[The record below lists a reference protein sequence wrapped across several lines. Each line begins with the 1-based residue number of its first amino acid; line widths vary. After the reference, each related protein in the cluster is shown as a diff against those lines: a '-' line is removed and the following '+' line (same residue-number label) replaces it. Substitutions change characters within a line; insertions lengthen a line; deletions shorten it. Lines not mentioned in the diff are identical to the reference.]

1 MARSLKNQYLGIN
14 AHLHSFWQAEGG
26 WNNFHNRHIGDLAG
40 LLRLQ
45 LLPMGYTAVMEESLQ
60 VRRVDNSTSRPRSD
74 ILIGDRDST
83 RAAETETAFYAELTV
98 AELVDEVDEEK
109 PYRAVAIYEHKSDDP
124 MHGDPVGWI
133 ELLSPTNKG
142 SGEDANTY
150 LNKRRALL
158 DSGLV
163 FVEMDYLHETPPT
176 FSRLRDYSAGE
187 RGAHPYRI
195 VVLDPRPNFRSGPA
209 QVTEFD
215 VDQPIPGVQIPLN
228 RGDVL
233 TFDFGAAYG
242 KTFEEMAYGLE
253 YIDYRDLPVN
263 FARYSVDDQARIGA
277 RMVAILEAA
286 KSGVDLERGP
296 FPAAAMNLED
306 ALARVRELVNGQL

>member
-1 MARSLKNQYLGIN
+1 MQPVRSLKNQYLGVN
-14 AHLHSFWQAEGG
+14 AHLHSFWQAAGG

-74 ILIGDRDST
+74 ILLGDLEQSARSAT
-83 RAAETETAFYAELTV
+83 GQAFFAEMTV
-98 AELVDEVDEEK
+98 AELVQEQDEEK
-109 PYRAVAIYEHKSDDP
+109 PYRAAAIYEHRGDDP

-142 SGEDANTY
+142 SSDDAAAY
-150 LNKRRALL
+150 LNKRRELL
-158 DSGLV
+158 DTGLV
-163 FVEMDYLHETPPT
+163 FVEIDYLHETQPT
-176 FSRLRDYSAGE
+176 FLRLRDYTAHE
-187 RGAHPYRI
+187 QGAHPYRI

-215 VDQPIPGVQIPLN
+215 VDQPIPMVQIPLN

-233 TFDFGAAYG
+233 AFDFGAAYR

-253 YIDYRDLPVN
+253 YVDYRELPLN
-263 FARYSVDDQARIGA
+263 FGRYRRDDQARIA
-277 RMVAILEAA
+277 SRMIAVLEASKNGTNLETTLFQA
-286 KSGVDLERGP
+286 ETMDLES
-296 FPAAAMNLED
+296 ALVWVK
-306 ALARVRELVNGQL
+306 ALAG